1 MEIYSEG
8 VIMLAEHV
16 VVFVGLAAVVA
27 FAVVV
32 VISLNKV
39 HSDKEDIDIH

>member
-1 MEIYSEG
+1 
-8 VIMLAEHV
+8 MLAEHV

-27 FAVVV
+27 FAEV